1 MRILA
6 LNWRDIESPWAGGA
20 EVQIHAVLERLVAR
34 GHDVLLLV
42 SRFPGCVAETEIR
55 GVRVRRRGEWWN
67 ANFALHAAA
76 RRELAQARYDVVL
89 EDVNKIPFYTPLV
102 HPLPVVVLVPHL
114 FGGTIFRETN
124 PFFGAYIWLM
134 ERALP
139 RVYRRALFMPVSA
152 STQSDL
158 VRRGVPASRTT
169 VVHNGIDFERYDLP
183 APPPRAAHPT
193 LLHLGRLMRYK
204 SADVAVRALVRIRA
218 LLPQA
223 RMWVAGDGPD
233 LPRLQRL
240 ARALQLGESIEFLGH
255 VPHAE
260 KVRRLWQCHVVLN
273 PSPKEGWGL
282 TVLEA
287 NACGVPVVASCR
299 PGLID
304 SVRDGE
310 TGILVP
316 YGDADQ
322 FARAALELLREPER
336 RDRLGMQAR
345 AWARRFTWEQAAVQ
359 TEAVLLDAIAAAA
372 GTSRDKPSE
381 PAALPAPG
389 AETRMP

>member
-20 EVQIHAVLERLVAR
+20 EVQIHAVLERLAAR
-34 GHDVLLLV
+34 GHEVLLLA
-42 SRFPGCVAETEIR
+42 SRFPACAAETEIR

-67 ANFALHAAA
+67 ANFALQAAA
-76 RRELAQARYDVVL
+76 RRELHAGNWDVVL

-102 HPLPVVVLVPHL
+102 HRLPVVVLVPHL

-134 ERALP
+134 EQGLP
-139 RVYRRALFMPVSA
+139 RVYRRAHFMPVSA
-152 STQSDL
+152 STQRDL
-158 VRRGVPASRTT
+158 VRRGVPAARTV
-169 VVHNGIDFERYDLP
+169 VVHNGIDFDRYELP
-183 APPPRAAHPT
+183 APPPRADRPT

-204 SADVAVRALVRIRA
+204 SADVALYVLARIRA
-218 LLPQA
+218 RLPQA
-223 RMWVAGDGPD
+223 RLWMAGDGPD

-240 ARALQLGESIEFLGH
+240 ARALQLEGSVEFLGH

-287 NACGVPVVASCR
+287 NACGVPVVASR
-299 PGLID
+299 VPGLID

-316 YGDADQ
+316 YGDADE
-322 FARAALELLREPER
+322 FARAALGLLQEPDRRE
-336 RDRLGMQAR
+336 RLGAEAR
-345 AWARRFTWEQAAVQ
+345 AWARRFTWEEAAVQ
-359 TEAVLLDAIAAAA
+359 TEAVLLGAIAPAA
-372 GTSRDKPSE
+372 GASRDARSA
-381 PAALPAPG
+381 PAGLPAPG